1 MGLLSWI
8 GLRRR
13 NQWEPMTLIDNF
25 LSSPLTYLSFLFYH
39 IVLLLRG
46 RPFLPP
52 RDKPA
57 IRVVCI
63 SDTHDLKVDIPD
75 GDILIHAGDLTNA
88 GTVADIQKQL
98 DWLREQP
105 HAVKVVVAG
114 NHDSWFDQ
122 NSRVEEDARSGA
134 KPNMEGLVYL
144 ESGLTVQKIKGR
156 TVNIFGVPDIPS
168 IGPKEF
174 A

>member
-1 MGLLSWI
+1 MGLLSYV

-13 NQWEPMTLIDNF
+13 NQWEPMTLIDHF
-25 LSSPLTYLSFLFYH
+25 LSSPLTYIAYLFYH

-52 RDKPA
+52 RNKPA

-63 SDTHDLKVDIPD
+63 SDTHDLKVDIPM
-75 GDILIHAGDLTNA
+75 GDILIHAGDLTDS
-88 GTVADIQKQL
+88 GTLSDIQKQL
-98 DWLREQP
+98 NWLKEQP
-105 HAVKVVVAG
+105 HPVKVVVAG

-122 NSRVEEDARSGA
+122 RSRLEQDAHSGA
-134 KPNMEGLVYL
+134 KPDMDGLIYL
-144 ESGLTVQKIKGR
+144 ESGLTVQKVKGR
-156 TVNIFGVPDIPS
+156 TVNIFGVPDIPE